1 MPTSIRARDSGFSG
15 LLTDLY
21 ELTMAAGYI
30 HCRLEARASFELFAR
45 HLPAHRNY
53 LVAAGLEQALEF
65 LENVAFTEEEI
76 TYLRDLPL
84 FRHLPPE
91 CFERLAG
98 LRFTGEVWALPEG
111 TIFFPGEPLLRVTA
125 PVVEAQLMETG
136 LLAIL
141 HLQTLVASKAARVSL
156 SAAPRAVI
164 EFGARR
170 AHGIEAAVL
179 AARAA
184 YLGGCEGTSN
194 TFAGYCFGIPVFGTQ
209 AHSWIMAHRDE
220 QTAFGRFLD
229 TFPHGSVLLVDTYNV
244 RAAIEGIIA
253 AGRKPRAVRLDS
265 GDVLADSQWARRRL
279 DDAGWNDVQI
289 FLSGDLDENRIEAF
303 LRNGGCADSFG
314 VGTALTTSS
323 DAPALGVIYKLVAME
338 EAGETRPTAKFSEE
352 KKTYPGC
359 KQVFRFAAAD
369 GTFTEDVIGLEDES
383 FSGAEP
389 LLVPVMRGGRRV
401 DGGAARPDEALS
413 AARQRFLASRKRLPA
428 RLLALGTAEPPYPV
442 RYSER
447 LEALS
452 EQVRRK
458 VSPAAPSQQR
468 KASDDPGR
476 AVPVFWAVDLQA
488 DFMLPGGQL
497 YVPGSEK
504 IIPNV
509 QRLVEAARRG
519 RLPLVSEA
527 DAHSADDPEM
537 RDWPVHCLQGS
548 PGAELIPEASLPGRL
563 VVPNRNNFSLPKD
576 IGAQQQVLLEKNTL
590 DVFDNPNTDALIAR
604 LRAEASPA
612 PLEFVV
618 FGVVTEY
625 CVRYAAEG
633 LLSRGNRVTLVG
645 DAIQPFEAD
654 EGDRLIAEWKER
666 GVKVLTTEQALA
678 LAAS

>member
-1 MPTSIRARDSGFSG
+1 MLSSIRARDAGFSG

-30 HCRLEARASFELFAR
+30 QSRLEARASFELFVR

-65 LENVAFTEEEI
+65 LENVGFTEDEI
-76 TYLRDLPL
+76 AYLRDLPL
-84 FRHLPPE
+84 FRHLPAE

-98 LRFTGEVWALPEG
+98 LRFTGDVWALPEG
-111 TIFFPGEPLLRVTA
+111 TIFFSGEPLLRVTA

-141 HLQTLVASKAARVSL
+141 HLQTLIASKAARVSL
-156 SAAPRAVI
+156 AAAPRPVI

-184 YLGGCEGTSN
+184 YLGGCEGSSN
-194 TFAGYCFGIPVFGTQ
+194 TFAGYRFGIPVFGTQ
-209 AHSWIMAHRDE
+209 AHSWIMAHHDE
-220 QTAFGRFLD
+220 RTAFERFLD
-229 TFPHGSVLLVDTYNV
+229 TFPEGSVLLVDTYNV
-244 RAAIEGIIA
+244 HTAIEGIIA

-279 DDAGWNDVQI
+279 DQAGWNDVSI

-323 DAPALGVIYKLVAME
+323 DAPALGVIYKLVEME

-369 GTFTEDVIGLEDES
+369 GTFTEDVIGLEMES
-383 FSGAEP
+383 FSGGEP
-389 LLVPVMRGGRRV
+389 LLVPVMRVGRRV
-401 DGGAARPDEALS
+401 DGGAARPAEALS

-428 RLLALGTAEPPYPV
+428 RLLVLSTAEPPYPV
-442 RYSER
+442 RYSEP

-452 EQVRRK
+452 EEVRRK
-458 VSPAAPSQQR
+458 VSAPAPSQQR
-468 KASDDPGR
+468 RAAGAR
-476 AVPVFWAVDLQA
+476 GTAVPVLWAVDLQA
-488 DFMLPGGQL
+488 DFMLPGGKL
-497 YVPGSEK
+497 YVPGAEK

-509 QRLVEAARRG
+509 QRLVEAAQRG
-519 RLPLVSEA
+519 RFPLVSEA
-527 DAHSADDPEM
+527 DAHSVDDPEM
-537 RDWPVHCLQGS
+537 RDWPSHCLEGS
-548 PGAELIPEASLPGRL
+548 PGAELIPEASLPGCL
-563 VVPNRNNFSLPKD
+563 VVPNRSNFAFPED
-576 IGAQQQVLLEKNTL
+576 IGAQRQLLLKKNTL
-590 DVFDNPNTDALIAR
+590 NVFDNPNTEALIAR

-633 LLSRGNRVTLVG
+633 LLSRGDRVALVQ
-645 DAIQPFEAD
+645 DAIQPLD
-654 EGDRLIAEWKER
+654 EREGERLIAEWKKR
-666 GVKVLTTEQALA
+666 GVRVLNTEEALA